1 MVKKE
6 IRINQLP
13 AYTYGWL
20 GMNETSVSLPP
31 LAEAPAPKTDLSAG
45 VTSSVGSAARDP
57 KTGSGD
63 AFTALFTEAGIPADI
78 YEVPAGVSPKEP
90 VRQKLRLPANAFA
103 EKAPASLTKIMLG
116 EGSSLTFLLDVT
128 SAESAEGIAAF
139 ETYLC
144 LEKGAHLS
152 LVQVLRP
159 GQKVSLIND
168 IGGQLA
174 EGAKLDIV
182 HLFLG
187 GDHLYQG
194 CRIDLLGTRS
204 ELGIDIG
211 YRVAGDGSLDMNY
224 VANHIGKK
232 TRSLILASGILQDRA
247 KKLFRGTIDLKNG
260 CAGAVGTET
269 EDVLLMDDDVV
280 NQTIPL
286 ILCAEEDVEG
296 NHGASIG
303 RLDESVLFYMQS
315 RGMTQEAVYEM
326 MARAKID
333 AVIRRIPDDEMRN
346 TLLGE
351 DTNPRPAICA
361 EKIAANECPETCLES

>member
-57 KTGSGD
+57 ETGSGD

-90 VRQKLRLPANAFA
+90 VRQMLRLPANAFA

-139 ETYLC
+139 ETYIC
-144 LEKGAHLS
+144 LERGAHLS

-194 CRIDLLGTRS
+194 CRIDLLGRHS

-211 YRVAGDGSLDMNY
+211 YRVSL
-224 VANHIGKK
+224 
-232 TRSLILASGILQDRA
+232 
-247 KKLFRGTIDLKNG
+247 F
-260 CAGAVGTET
+260 C
-269 EDVLLMDDDVV
+269 
-280 NQTIPL
+280 
-286 ILCAEEDVEG
+286 
-296 NHGASIG
+296 
-303 RLDESVLFYMQS
+303 
-315 RGMTQEAVYEM
+315 
-326 MARAKID
+326 
-333 AVIRRIPDDEMRN
+333 
-346 TLLGE
+346 
-351 DTNPRPAICA
+351 
-361 EKIAANECPETCLES
+361 